1 MNSIFTN
8 TLLVI
13 TLLLVSACG
22 PHGFQSKDEA
32 GLVSGL
38 ETGLSEV
45 LPGTPIPTPSEN
57 LKGFIASGSNEGQQV
72 VWLDAAKGELVLSAP
87 LPTGFSLNL
96 LETSVPN
103 LKGAKLYSSVNADGK
118 KTLNLVIPLKHVLRN
133 VASIPAQSLPN
144 GDPLPDM
151 PGGELPSYGLSVAGS
166 NGLKVNIYVGS
177 DAVGIFFETNFD
189 PKFSFGV
196 DIRSQMQQK
205 VGIFALIAA
214 KTPFK
219 PGVFLGVH
227 LDARLARALDK
238 FIR

>member
-1 MNSIFTN
+1 M
-8 TLLVI
+8 
-13 TLLLVSACG
+13 
-22 PHGFQSKDEA
+22 P
-32 GLVSGL
+32 
-38 ETGLSEV
+38 
-45 LPGTPIPTPSEN
+45 
-57 LKGFIASGSNEGQQV
+57 
-72 VWLDAAKGELVLSAP
+72 
-87 LPTGFSLNL
+87 
-96 LETSVPN
+96 
-103 LKGAKLYSSVNADGK
+103 GAKLYSSVNTEGQ

-133 VASIPAQSLPN
+133 IASIPAQRLPN

-151 PGGELPSYGLSVAGS
+151 PGGELPSHGLSVAGS

-177 DAVGIFFETNFD
+177 DAVGIFLETNFD

-214 KTPFK
+214 KTSFK

-238 FIR
+238 FVR